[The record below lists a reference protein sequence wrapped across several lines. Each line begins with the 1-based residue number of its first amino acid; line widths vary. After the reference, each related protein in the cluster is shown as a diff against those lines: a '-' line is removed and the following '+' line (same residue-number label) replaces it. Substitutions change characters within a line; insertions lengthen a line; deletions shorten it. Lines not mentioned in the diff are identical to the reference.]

1 MEDVEI
7 RLSPDEGMYLINCTA
22 KEAETLLALTD
33 DGAETLFET
42 PQPHL
47 KHPSHVSATISA
59 SSASGIRRLC

>member
-42 PQPHL
+42 SVACIGNHICQL
-47 KHPSHVSATISA
+47 GV
-59 SSASGIRRLC
+59 RD